1 MDLIAD
7 LLIYASLFV
16 TVSSAICAATPT
28 PKDNEFM
35 GKYIYPVLETIA
47 LNIGKAKKALL
58 QTQLS
63 LLKGRTNGRG
73 ARGFE

>member
-16 TVSSAICAATPT
+16 TVSSAICAVTPT

-47 LNIGKAKKALL
+47 LNIGKAKEG
-58 QTQLS
+58 TT
-63 LLKGRTNGRG
+63 TNPIKFVKRSD
-73 ARGFE
+73 

>member
-16 TVSSAICAATPT
+16 TVSSAICAVTPT
-28 PKDNEFM
+28 PRDNEFM

-47 LNIGKAKKALL
+47 LNIGKAKEG
-58 QTQLS
+58 TT
-63 LLKGRTNGRG
+63 TNPIKFVKRSD
-73 ARGFE
+73 

>member
-16 TVSSAICAATPT
+16 TVSSAICAVTPT
-28 PKDNEFM
+28 PRDNEFM

-47 LNIGKAKKALL
+47 LNIGNDDMGCLPL
-58 QTQLS
+58 YDC
-63 LLKGRTNGRG
+63 NHCC
-73 ARGFE
+73 F

>member
-28 PKDNEFM
+28 PRDNEFM
-35 GKYIYPVLETIA
+35 GKYIYPVIEMAA
-47 LNIGKAKKALL
+47 LNIGKAKEGN
-58 QTQLS
+58 T
-63 LLKGRTNGRG
+63 TNPIKFVKRSD
-73 ARGFE
+73 

>member
-16 TVSSAICAATPT
+16 TVSSAFCAVTPT

-47 LNIGKAKKALL
+47 LNIGKAKEG
-58 QTQLS
+58 TT
-63 LLKGRTNGRG
+63 TNPIKFVKRSD
-73 ARGFE
+73 

>member
-7 LLIYASLFV
+7 LLIQASLFV

-47 LNIGKAKKALL
+47 LNIGKAKEG
-58 QTQLS
+58 TT
-63 LLKGRTNGRG
+63 TNPIKFVKRSD
-73 ARGFE
+73 

>member
-16 TVSSAICAATPT
+16 TVSSAICAVTPT
-28 PKDNEFM
+28 PKDNKFM

-47 LNIGKAKKALL
+47 LNIGEAKEG
-58 QTQLS
+58 TT
-63 LLKGRTNGRG
+63 TNPIKFVTRSD
-73 ARGFE
+73 

>member
-28 PKDNEFM
+28 PRDNEFM

-47 LNIGKAKKALL
+47 LNIGKAKEGS
-58 QTQLS
+58 T
-63 LLKGRTNGRG
+63 TNPIKFVKRSD
-73 ARGFE
+73 

>member
-16 TVSSAICAATPT
+16 TVSSAICAVTPT
-28 PKDNEFM
+28 PRDNEFM

-47 LNIGKAKKALL
+47 LNIGCLL
-58 QTQLS
+58 YTSPSPRDGLLS
-63 LLKGRTNGRG
+63 RMPSS
-73 ARGFE
+73 A

>member
-16 TVSSAICAATPT
+16 TVSSAICAVTPT

-47 LNIGKAKKALL
+47 LNIGKAK
-58 QTQLS
+58 QGTT
-63 LLKGRTNGRG
+63 TNPIKFVKRSD
-73 ARGFE
+73 